1 MLAGCSQPP
10 GVPQEAP
17 EMGNAEPAKSP
28 PAGDVEGE
36 KVDFPAVEDL
46 EITNGTIGVRADGQL
61 RLGTLD
67 EIKAGGGATHQV
79 DDTCG
84 DVTANE
90 GAFVTVC
97 GGTVRVF
104 EGAEERTVTPD
115 EPVTVAAPLPD
126 GRVIAGSAEE
136 AKVWVFDTDGNQ
148 TGRITVARPSDF
160 VLAGQDRVVRLN
172 RFDTTIQDIQLDK
185 ARQGG
190 TLRVG
195 LGVGQAKFG
204 EDGLVLASDST
215 GSQLLVYTTD
225 EVVRLHQTVPT
236 DPHPWAVAW
245 DPANKLAWITST
257 EKNTATAFDISKGV
271 PREQRKVDTVADAQH
286 MISLDD
292 GTLLLASASGDGLQI
307 VTPESDKD

>member
-1 MLAGCSQPP
+1 
-10 GVPQEAP
+10 
-17 EMGNAEPAKSP
+17 MGNAEPAQSP

-67 EIKAGGGATHQV
+67 EIKAGGGATLQV

-172 RFDTTIQDIQLDK
+172 RFDTTIQDVQLDK
-185 ARQGG
+185 SRQGG

-195 LGVGQAKFG
+195 LGVSQAKFG
-204 EDGLVLASDST
+204 DDGLVLASDAT
-215 GSQLLVYTTD
+215 GGQLLVYTTD

-245 DPANKLAWITST
+245 DSAQQLAWITST

-271 PREQRKVDTVADAQH
+271 PREQRKVGTVADAQH

>member
-1 MLAGCSQPP
+1 
-10 GVPQEAP
+10 
-17 EMGNAEPAKSP
+17 MGNAEPAKSP
-28 PAGDVEGE
+28 SAGDVEGE

-97 GGTVRVF
+97 DGEVRVF

-204 EDGLVLASDST
+204 EDGLVLASDAT
-215 GSQLLVYTTD
+215 GGQLLVYTTD

-245 DPANKLAWITST
+245 DSAQQLAWITST

-292 GTLLLASASGDGLQI
+292 GTLLLASSSGDGLQI